1 MNETTWKNIDG
12 YNGRYQISNT
22 GSVRRF
28 NGVFHK
34 IMRTQIINSG
44 YELVH
49 LSIKNQRKAF
59 TIHRL
64 VATYFIE
71 KNPGC
76 EFVDHIDCNKL
87 NNHVNNLRWV
97 TGKENMQYA
106 SINGLLIESGKK
118 ASKRMVGV
126 GSKYG
131 FENSQK
137 HLIKAV
143 PITLNI
149 NNQTIEFRSIRAAA
163 KHLGIDKS
171 TLRHKIKSG
180 LIIPTQYE

>member
-1 MNETTWKNIDG
+1 MSEVTWKNIDG

-22 GSVRRF
+22 GGVRRS

-34 IMRTQIINSG
+34 IMSTQIINSG
-44 YELVH
+44 YEIVH
-49 LSIKNQRKAF
+49 LSVNGHRKAY

-64 VATYFIE
+64 VATYFLE

-76 EFVDHIDCNKL
+76 DFVDHIDCNKL
-87 NNHVNNLRWV
+87 NNNANNLRWV

-106 SINGLLIESGKK
+106 STNGLLVESGKK
-118 ASKRMVGV
+118 AAKRMVGV

-143 PITLNI
+143 PITLTV

-171 TLRHKIKSG
+171 TLRHRIKSG
-180 LIIPTQYE
+180 AIIPINYE